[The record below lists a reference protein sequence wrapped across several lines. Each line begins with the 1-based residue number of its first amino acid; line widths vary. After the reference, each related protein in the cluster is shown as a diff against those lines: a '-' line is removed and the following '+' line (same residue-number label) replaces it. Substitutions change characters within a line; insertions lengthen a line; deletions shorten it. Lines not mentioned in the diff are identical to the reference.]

1 MSDDAIAIIGAK
13 TGVRHGARH
22 GVRHRFPAVVRAFAL
37 LAATATATLAYAAS
51 IDSLDVSKK
60 KGRYKLVADAHLAA
74 TPESIYAVLLDYDD
88 NAFQRISSVYKE
100 SAYLEP
106 APDGA
111 PIVYTLMEGCLLWH
125 CLSMK
130 RVERLEL
137 REPNWIKSYTLPE
150 QSNFKYSTSEWL
162 LEPHEGGTK
171 MTYRLEMEPDFFVPP
186 VIGPWYLKRV
196 LSTGGVRAVN
206 RIERLALELDAAVTE
221 ANAAS
226 P

>member
-1 MSDDAIAIIGAK
+1 L
-13 TGVRHGARH
+13 T
-22 GVRHRFPAVVRAFAL
+22 L
-37 LAATATATLAYAAS
+37 LAVTAITATLAYSAS
-51 IDSLDVSKK
+51 IDSLDVTKK
-60 KGRYKLVADAHLAA
+60 KGRYNLIADAQLAA

-106 APDGA
+106 AADGA

-150 QSNFKYSTSEWL
+150 QSNFKYSTSEWV
-162 LEPHEGGTK
+162 LEPHDGGTR

-206 RIERLALELDAAVTE
+206 RIERLALERDAA
-221 ANAAS
+221 NIAAADVQGH
-226 P
+226 

>member
-1 MSDDAIAIIGAK
+1 
-13 TGVRHGARH
+13 
-22 GVRHRFPAVVRAFAL
+22 
-37 LAATATATLAYAAS
+37 
-51 IDSLDVSKK
+51 
-60 KGRYKLVADAHLAA
+60 
-74 TPESIYAVLLDYDD
+74 VLLDYDD

-106 APDGA
+106 ASDGA

-206 RIERLALELDAAVTE
+206 RIERLALERDAA
-221 ANAAS
+221 NIAAADVEG